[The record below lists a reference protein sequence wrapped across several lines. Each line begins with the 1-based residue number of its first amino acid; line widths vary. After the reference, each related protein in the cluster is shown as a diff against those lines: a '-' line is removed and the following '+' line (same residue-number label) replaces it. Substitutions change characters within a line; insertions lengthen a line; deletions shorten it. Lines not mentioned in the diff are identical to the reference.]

1 MFLSNSFIFLTRSNQ
16 STPTHSVSTSNN
28 NNASVPSS
36 GGGSSKST
44 KLFEGMNK
52 TWGAVK
58 SAGNTIKNTTQ
69 QAANLATKQVKSSVG
84 IREPRHIERRIT
96 EELHKIFDETDSFY
110 FSFDCD
116 ITNNLQRHEAKS
128 EESQSQPDERFFWNK
143 HMIRDLINLNVC
155 ISKICAPGLK
165 Y

>member
-1 MFLSNSFIFLTRSNQ
+1 MYFLFRSNQ
-16 STPTHSVSTSNN
+16 STPTHSVSASNN
-28 NNASVPSS
+28 NNANVPST

-84 IREPRHIERRIT
+84 IREPKHIERRIT

-116 ITNNLQRHEAKS
+116 ITNNLQRHEAKL
-128 EESQSQPDERFFWNK
+128 EDNQSQADERFFWNM
-143 HMIRDLINLNVC
+143 HMIRDLINLNV
-155 ISKICAPGLK
+155 S
-165 Y
+165 YW